1 MQNVGMVSSSASVVP
16 VSEGL
21 SVLFACSSLKVCL
34 SIFFSFFSYT
44 HILSFS
50 HAQTINPFLSLS
62 LSLCV
67 HSHIH
72 PRSYFSMLMTFL
84 LFHIPSQGVN
94 ACLKWTCSWPCHNYD
109 LSPTPKLSSRHP
121 AGHRWPLL
129 SHWCLRAVLFQKR
142 SMFAVHHESRR
153 GSSIC
158 FRLLLLSHVLARLS
172 HVAGL
177 RRRGL
182 HRGHIT
188 VRLRNSWRHKNIIWD
203 QTHRP
208 PCPRATD
215 DSRKNTAPLRN
226 HHAIA
231 RPYYNF
237 FLVFVCFG
245 HSLLLIFSCLF
256 LTPVFTHD
264 WYKAQSQK
272 SVKGFQQK
280 YFQQFGKNRRF
291 LFPNR
296 NESYLTQAV

>member
-1 MQNVGMVSSSASVVP
+1 MQNVGLVSSSASVVP

-21 SVLFACSSLKVCL
+21 SVLFACSSLKFVCP
-34 SIFFSFFSYT
+34 FFSFLFLHS
-44 HILSFS
+44 HSFLSS
-50 HAQTINPFLSLS
+50 CTDYKLLPLSLS
-62 LSLCV
+62 WVCC
-67 HSHIH
+67 
-72 PRSYFSMLMTFL
+72 SYFSMLMTFL
-84 LFHIPSQGVN
+84 LFYIPSQSQRLR
-94 ACLKWTCSWPCHNYD
+94 LKWTCSWPCHNYD

-208 PCPRATD
+208 PCSRATD
-215 DSRKNTAPLRN
+215 DSRKNTAPLRH

-245 HSLLLIFSCLF
+245 HSLLLIFFFSLSYTCLHAW
-256 LTPVFTHD
+256 LI
-264 WYKAQSQK
+264 
-272 SVKGFQQK
+272 
-280 YFQQFGKNRRF
+280 
-291 LFPNR
+291 
-296 NESYLTQAV
+296 